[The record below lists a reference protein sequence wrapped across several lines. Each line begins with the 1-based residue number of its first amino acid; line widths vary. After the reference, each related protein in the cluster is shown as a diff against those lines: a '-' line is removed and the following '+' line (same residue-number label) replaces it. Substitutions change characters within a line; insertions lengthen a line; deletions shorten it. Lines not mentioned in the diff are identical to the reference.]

1 MVTLSV
7 LIFLIFVVPQAIR
20 IHEQPHT
27 YRITPSQRTTSQT
40 PHMQSQLIHDTK
52 LHVLEEGVLS
62 LPTPSSS
69 RGTVMDLGVPSDE
82 EDRNGDISES
92 EDEEEDGGG
101 SELVEDY
108 DSVLDRRGGWDM
120 GFTSWS
126 RRRRSVLL

>member
-1 MVTLSV
+1 
-7 LIFLIFVVPQAIR
+7 
-20 IHEQPHT
+20 
-27 YRITPSQRTTSQT
+27 
-40 PHMQSQLIHDTK
+40 
-52 LHVLEEGVLS
+52 
-62 LPTPSSS
+62 
-69 RGTVMDLGVPSDE
+69 MDLGVPSDE